1 MSLETYG
8 DVALGYLAD
17 PTRRRVLELLAR
29 EPTTVGK
36 LAKYLPVSRPAVSQ
50 HLRVLRDAGLVSTRA
65 AGTRVVYQVNPE
77 GVAAIRAYLDT
88 VWRDALDAF
97 QRAAN
102 DAAGDLKKGS
112 S

>member
-1 MSLETYG
+1 MSLATYG

-29 EPTTVGK
+29 EPTTVGQ
-36 LAKYLPVSRPAVSQ
+36 LAKYLPISRPAVSQ

-102 DAAGDLKKGS
+102 DAAGDLKKGYS
-112 S
+112 